1 MDISVKFKI
10 ISEIIKSNDEEIL
23 NAVKTILNI
32 EDKLDFWE
40 EISEEDQVAIDQA
53 LEQLDRGNF
62 ISRESVD
69 AEVKEKYNF

>member
-1 MDISVKFKI
+1 MDISVKYKI
-10 ISEIIKSNDEEIL
+10 ISEIMKSNDEERL

-32 EDKLDFWE
+32 EDKADFWE

-62 ISRESVD
+62 ISRESLN
-69 AEVKEKYNF
+69 AEIKEKYNF

>member
-10 ISEIIKSNDEEIL
+10 ISEIIKSNDEEML

-32 EDKLDFWE
+32 EDKADFWE

-62 ISRESVD
+62 ISRESLDV
-69 AEVKEKYNF
+69 EIKEKYNF

>member
-1 MDISVKFKI
+1 MDISVKYKI
-10 ISEIIKSNDEEIL
+10 ISEIIKSNDEEML

-40 EISEEDQVAIDQA
+40 EISEEDQLAIDQA

>member
-1 MDISVKFKI
+1 M
-10 ISEIIKSNDEEIL
+10 KSNDEERL

-32 EDKLDFWE
+32 EDKADFWE

-62 ISRESVD
+62 ISRDSLH
-69 AEVKEKYNF
+69 AEIKEKYNF

>member
-1 MDISVKFKI
+1 MKYKI
-10 ISEIIKSNDEEIL
+10 ISEIIKSNDEEML

-40 EISEEDQVAIDQA
+40 EISEEDQLAIDQA

>member
-40 EISEEDQVAIDQA
+40 EISEEDQLAIDQA

>member
-1 MDISVKFKI
+1 MKFKI
-10 ISEIIKSNDEEIL
+10 ISEIIKSNDEEML

-32 EDKLDFWE
+32 EDKADFWE

-62 ISRESVD
+62 ISRESLDV
-69 AEVKEKYNF
+69 EIKEKYNF

>member
-1 MDISVKFKI
+1 MDISVKYKI
-10 ISEIIKSNDEEIL
+10 ISEIIKSNDEEML

-32 EDKLDFWE
+32 EDKPDFWE

-62 ISRESVD
+62 ISRESLD

>member
-1 MDISVKFKI
+1 MKYKI
-10 ISEIIKSNDEEIL
+10 ISEIIKSNDEEML

-32 EDKLDFWE
+32 EDKPDFWE

-62 ISRESVD
+62 ISRESLD